1 MIDIAVQLY
10 TLRSIDAPLPELL
23 DRVGGA
29 GYDGVEFAYRVGE
42 SPIEAVL
49 AALDRNGLEAA
60 SAHVPIEALED
71 TPAEALEDTP
81 AEALED
87 DFDETVDRYD
97 RLGVDTLVVPWLDP
111 THFESAAAV
120 EAVATRLNDL
130 AAALDAQ
137 RVRLAYHNH
146 DQEFAS
152 LDGDPAIERL
162 IDRTDDRV
170 ELEIDAGWAL
180 VGGAD
185 PAELIDR
192 HAGRI
197 THVHVTDVDADRG
210 ESVALGEGD
219 VDLDAVVASARNA
232 DVEWL
237 VYEHDD
243 PADPI
248 ASIERGAATLRRA
261 LR

>member
-23 DRVGGA
+23 DRAGEA
-29 GYDGVEFAYRVGE
+29 GYDGVEFAYRVRE
-42 SPIEAVL
+42 SPTEAVL
-49 AALDRNGLEAA
+49 AALDRNGLDAA

-71 TPAEALEDTP
+71 TPAEALED
-81 AEALED
+81 E
-87 DFDETVDRYD
+87 FDETVDLYG
-97 RLGVDTLVVPWLDP
+97 RLGVDTFVVPWLDP
-111 THFESAAAV
+111 KHFESAAAV
-120 EAVATRLNDL
+120 DATAERLDDL
-130 AAALDAQ
+130 AAALDAE

-146 DQEFAS
+146 DQEFATV
-152 LDGDPAIERL
+152 DGDPAIERL

-170 ELEIDAGWAL
+170 GFEIDAGWAL
-180 VGGAD
+180 AGGTD
-185 PAELIDR
+185 PAGLIDR

-197 THVHVTDVDADRG
+197 THVHASDVDVDSG

-232 DVEWL
+232 DAEWL
-237 VYEHDD
+237 VYEHDE
-243 PADPI
+243 PADPL
-248 ASIERGAATLRRA
+248 ASIERGADLLRDA